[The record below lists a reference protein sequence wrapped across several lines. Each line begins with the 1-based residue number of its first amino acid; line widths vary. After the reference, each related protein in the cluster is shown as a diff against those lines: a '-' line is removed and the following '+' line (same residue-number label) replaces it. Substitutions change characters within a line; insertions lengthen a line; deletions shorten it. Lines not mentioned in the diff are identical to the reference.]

1 MVRKKTVQ
9 PDPLYT
15 FELDEGRVTVEVRGE
30 GYNIIGRGLHKR
42 DAHHELRVKI
52 LGWVVDHYLSIN
64 GPIKVK
70 DDFMKS
76 AADLDRAMTISG
88 KFPEVTDLGA
98 VRKRIYP
105 WVREHLKI
113 LRKLVNK
120 NNRRSNSP

>member
-1 MVRKKTVQ
+1 MARKKTVQ

-15 FELDEGRVTVEVRGE
+15 FELDKECVTVEVRGE

-52 LGWVVDHYLSIN
+52 LGWVVDHYLSIKGSIN
-64 GPIKVK
+64 LK

-76 AADLDRAMTISG
+76 AADLDRAMAISN
-88 KFPEVTDLGA
+88 KFPEITDIGA

-105 WVREHLKI
+105 WVRDHLGI
-113 LRKLVNK
+113 LRRCVEE
-120 NNRRSNSP
+120 NNRKKPLS